1 MKRLSG
7 SLKSPVPW
15 QQVNLHPPQHMACQ
29 VSLVSFRGGFFLTA
43 GQEETCG
50 VICAVWTSDWLVSIN
65 VHQCPSPFT
74 SESQADWKQN
84 PQWMGWEVSWWRR
97 RLGGPLCPH
106 DHLKNKLS
114 IGLVHD
120 IYRYKRYIYIY
131 ICVYIYM
138 CVSDYMWL
146 HLHTHTYVYVYI
158 YIFINI
164 TSVAIIAIIIIV
176 IIYLY
181 NYIQNI

>member
-65 VHQCPSPFT
+65 VHQCPSMSINVHQCPSPFT

-120 IYRYKRYIYIY
+120 IYRYKIYIYIHMCIYIYIHVCEWLHVITLTHTHLCICIYIYIY
-131 ICVYIYM
+131 KYY
-138 CVSDYMWL
+138 
-146 HLHTHTYVYVYI
+146 
-158 YIFINI
+158 
-164 TSVAIIAIIIIV
+164 
-176 IIYLY
+176 
-181 NYIQNI
+181 